1 MDLKT
6 NDTAGALAPTRA
18 PHAAADDA
26 RADAS
31 LADDDASLADDA
43 SRSDA
48 ALAGDASR
56 ADAAGAGRV
65 SDAPPTLAE
74 RPVVRIRPAGAGYG
88 IDLKE
93 LWDFRELLYFL
104 VWRDLKVRY
113 KQTLLGVTWV
123 IVQPLLTM
131 LAFTVF
137 FNRLGGL
144 RSDGIPYPL
153 FAYAGLLLW
162 TFFSNAV
169 IYGTNSLIQNSN
181 LVTKVYFPRMFIPA
195 AAVAAGL
202 VDLAVA
208 SFVLFALAVY
218 YGVAV
223 TWSLLLLPVFVGL
236 TVLLALGAGLLASA
250 STVRYRDLKHAL
262 PFLIQLWLIVS
273 PVIYSSS
280 VVPARWRWLYSAN
293 PLAGVIDGFRSA
305 LTGRAFD
312 WPAVA
317 LAAAVTLVLLSVS
330 LYAFRRI
337 EETFADVI

>member
-6 NDTAGALAPTRA
+6 NDSAGALATGGPA
-18 PHAAADDA
+18 A
-26 RADAS
+26 RA
-31 LADDDASLADDA
+31 
-43 SRSDA
+43 
-48 ALAGDASR
+48 G
-56 ADAAGAGRV
+56 AAGGGHVLPEHPVIRV
-65 SDAPPTLAE
+65 
-74 RPVVRIRPAGAGYG
+74 RPQGSGPAF
-88 IDLKE
+88 DLRE

-104 VWRDLKVRY
+104 TWRDLKVRY
-113 KQTLLGVTWV
+113 KQTVLGIAWV
-123 IVQPLLTM
+123 IVQPVLTM

-137 FNRLGGL
+137 FNRLGGF
-144 RSDGIPYPL
+144 RSEGMPYPL

-208 SFVLFALAVY
+208 SVVLFALALY
-218 YGVAV
+218 YEVALG
-223 TWSLLLLPVFVGL
+223 WSLLLLPIFVAL
-236 TVLLALGAGLLASA
+236 TVLLATAVGLLASA

-262 PFLIQLWLIVS
+262 PFLIQLWLFAS

-280 VVPARWRWLYSAN
+280 AIPARWRWVYFAN
-293 PLAGVIDGFRSA
+293 PLAGIIDGFRAA
-305 LTGRAFD
+305 LMGHAFD
-312 WPAVA
+312 WPAVG
-317 LAAAVTLVLLSVS
+317 AAAAITLVLLSVS
-330 LYAFRRI
+330 LYLFRRI

>member
-6 NDTAGALAPTRA
+6 NDSAGALAGRA
-18 PHAAADDA
+18 GAAVRAEVADGA
-26 RADAS
+26 RP
-31 LADDDASLADDA
+31 LADGSSPASAGGMY
-43 SRSDA
+43 
-48 ALAGDASR
+48 ALPEHPLV
-56 ADAAGAGRV
+56 RV
-65 SDAPPTLAE
+65 
-74 RPVVRIRPAGAGYG
+74 RPQGFGPAF
-88 IDLKE
+88 DLRE

-104 VWRDLKVRY
+104 TWRDLKVRY
-113 KQTLLGVTWV
+113 KQTVLGVAWV

-137 FNRLGGL
+137 FNRLGGF
-144 RSDGIPYPL
+144 RSEGMPYPL
-153 FAYAGLLLW
+153 FAYSGLLLW

-169 IYGTNSLIQNSN
+169 IYGTNSLVQNSN

-208 SFVLFALAVY
+208 SVVLFALALY
-218 YGVAV
+218 YGVAL
-223 TWSLLLLPVFVGL
+223 TWSLLLLPVFVAL

-262 PFLIQLWLIVS
+262 PFLIQLWLFAS

-280 VVPARWRWLYSAN
+280 AVPARWRWLYFAN
-293 PLAGVIDGFRSA
+293 PLAGIIDGFRSA

-312 WPAVA
+312 LPAVGASTLITFA
-317 LAAAVTLVLLSVS
+317 LLIIS
-330 LYAFRRI
+330 LYLFRRI

>member
-6 NDTAGALAPTRA
+6 NDSAGALAGGG
-18 PHAAADDA
+18 AAARAGTAGGARQPRLPGGVDDPVSPSA
-26 RADAS
+26 VAPRA
-31 LADDDASLADDA
+31 LPEHPL
-43 SRSDA
+43 
-48 ALAGDASR
+48 
-56 ADAAGAGRV
+56 
-65 SDAPPTLAE
+65 
-74 RPVVRIRPAGAGYG
+74 VRIRPEGSGPAF
-88 IDLKE
+88 DLRE

-104 VWRDLKVRY
+104 TWRDLKVRY
-113 KQTLLGVTWV
+113 KQTALGVAWV
-123 IVQPLLTM
+123 IVQPVMTM

-137 FNRLGGL
+137 FNRLGGF
-144 RSDGIPYPL
+144 RSEGLPYPL
-153 FAYAGLLLW
+153 FAYSGLLLW

-181 LVTKVYFPRMFIPA
+181 LVTKVYFPRLFIPA

-208 SFVLFALAVY
+208 SVVLLALALY
-218 YGVAV
+218 YGVAL
-223 TWSLLLLPVFVGL
+223 TWSLLLLPVFVAL

-262 PFLIQLWLIVS
+262 PFLIQLWLFAS

-280 VVPARWRWLYSAN
+280 AIPAHWRWLYFAN
-293 PLAGVIDGFRSA
+293 PLAGIIDGFRSA

-312 WPAVA
+312 WPAIA
-317 LAAAVTLVLLSVS
+317 AAAVITFALLFAATY
-330 LYAFRRI
+330 LFRRI

>member
-6 NDTAGALAPTRA
+6 NDGPGAAARGAAAREDKAAPLARAGAVGFGPGI
-18 PHAAADDA
+18 AAAA
-26 RADAS
+26 V
-31 LADDDASLADDA
+31 L
-43 SRSDA
+43 
-48 ALAGDASR
+48 
-56 ADAAGAGRV
+56 
-65 SDAPPTLAE
+65 PE
-74 RPVVRIRPAGAGYG
+74 RPPVRIRPTGAGLSL
-88 IDLKE
+88 DLRE

-104 VWRDLKVRY
+104 TWRDLKVRY
-113 KQTLLGVTWV
+113 KQTALGVAWV

-137 FNRLGGL
+137 FNRLGNF
-144 RSDGIPYPL
+144 RSEDIPYPL

-169 IYGTNSLIQNSN
+169 VYGTNSLVQNSN

-195 AAVAAGL
+195 AVVGAGL

-208 SFVLFALAVY
+208 SAVLLALAVY
-218 YGVAV
+218 YGVAL

-236 TVLLALGAGLLASA
+236 TVLLALGAGLLAAA

-262 PFLIQLWLIVS
+262 PFLIQLWLFAS

-280 VVPARWRWLYSAN
+280 AIPARWRWVYFAN
-293 PLAGVIDGFRSA
+293 PQAGIIDGFRSA

-312 WPAVA
+312 WPAVTA
-317 LAAAVTLVLLSVS
+317 AAAVTFALLLAS
-330 LYAFRRI
+330 LYTFRRF
-337 EETFADVI
+337 EDTFADVI